1 MIDGWGR
8 QKGVLVLKSTD
19 KLIKNWREEKGDLT
33 KINPLKLFSRRCN
46 CFFFGPF
53 FIDLSIKFA

>member
-19 KLIKNWREEKGDLT
+19 KLIQKFKRRERGFNENK
-33 KINPLKLFSRRCN
+33 
-46 CFFFGPF
+46 
-53 FIDLSIKFA
+53 SIKVVFAPL